1 MNTRFLSIHTE
12 DRDVSKWPNT
22 NHFSVVLPVEYKNVA
37 CITLE
42 DIQLPFTHYV
52 FTTAYGNTTLL
63 VGTSTPTTLVT
74 IAEGTYTPVEL
85 ATELQTKINHA
96 MAPQTI
102 EVTYNSIQYKFIF
115 TSTSTFS
122 LSFET
127 TNINHSNWGLGSHV
141 GFQKQKYTSEL
152 TVNNYDLPLGT
163 TTASKYRIMSVTPC
177 FVYGHSNIYME
188 LDQYNTMDEI
198 EPYTYKSNLLVHSRH
213 SGKHNSCFAKISTLT
228 SNIQSE
234 SLTGLSSYGF
244 IHNPF
249 RSDPPLERIQ
259 KLIFKFR
266 YHDGRLIDFGN
277 VDFTFTLSFL
287 LAHECRK

>member
-37 CITLE
+37 CIKLE

-52 FTTAYGNTTLL
+52 FTTTYGNTTLL
-63 VGTSTPTTLVT
+63 VGASDPSTTVT
-74 IAEGTYTPVEL
+74 IAEGTYTPTEL
-85 ATELQTKINHA
+85 ATELQTKINLV
-96 MAPQTI
+96 MAPQTVQ
-102 EVTYNSIQYKFIF
+102 VTYQPILYKFLF
-115 TSTSTFS
+115 TSSSSFTM
-122 LSFET
+122 SFET
-127 TNINHSNWGLGSHV
+127 TNINHSNWGLGSHL
-141 GFQKQKYTSEL
+141 GFEKKAYTSM
-152 TVNNYDLPLGT
+152 TTSNDYDLPLGNT
-163 TTASKYRIMSVTPC
+163 TGTVYRIMSDSQC

-188 LDQYNTMDEI
+188 IDQYTTMDEI
-198 EPYTYKSNLLVHSRH
+198 EPYTYKSSLLVHSRH

-228 SNIQSE
+228 HNIESA
-234 SLTGLSSYGF
+234 SLTGLSSYRF

-249 RSDPPLERIQ
+249 QSCPPLERIQ

-277 VDFTFTLSFL
+277 VDFNFTLSFL
-287 LAHECRK
+287 LAHDCRK

>member
-1 MNTRFLSIHTE
+1 MNRFLSIHTE

-37 CITLE
+37 CIKLE

-63 VGTSTPTTLVT
+63 VGTTSPTTTVT
-74 IAEGTYTPVEL
+74 IAEGTYTPDQL
-85 ATELQTKINHA
+85 ATELS
-96 MAPQTI
+96 QTI
-102 EVTYNSIQYKFIF
+102 SRALYQTVTVVYNPIQYKYIF
-115 TSTSTFS
+115 TSTSAFS

-127 TNINHSNWGLGSHV
+127 TNINHSNWGLGSHL
-141 GFQKQKYTSEL
+141 GFKKQSYTSVFK
-152 TVNNYDLPLGT
+152 TDNYDLPLGNIT
-163 TTASKYRIMSVTPC
+163 VDQYRIMSESPC
-177 FVYGHSNIYME
+177 FIYGHSTIYME
-188 LDQYNTMDEI
+188 IDQYNTMDEI

-213 SGKHNSCFAKISTLT
+213 SGKHNSCFAKISALPK
-228 SNIQSE
+228 NIEDNNQ
-234 SLTGLSSYGF
+234 TGISSYGF

-249 RSDPPLERIQ
+249 RSDPPLERVQ

-277 VDFTFTLSFL
+277 VDFNFTLSFL
-287 LAHECRK
+287 LVHECIRK

>member
-37 CITLE
+37 RIQLE

-52 FTTAYGNTTLL
+52 FNTAYGNTTLL

-74 IAEGTYTPVEL
+74 IAEGTYTPTDL
-85 ATELQTKINHA
+85 ATELQTKINQA
-96 MAPQTI
+96 ISPQT
-102 EVTYNSIQYKFIF
+102 VQVVYQPIQYKFIF
-115 TSTSTFS
+115 TSSSSFS

-127 TNINHSNWGLGSHV
+127 TNINHSNWGLGSHL
-141 GFQKQKYTSEL
+141 GFEKEKYTAAL
-152 TVNNYDLPLGT
+152 TINDHDLPLGN
-163 TTASKYRIMSVTPC
+163 TTASKYRIMSVSQC

-213 SGKHNSCFAKISTLT
+213 SGKHNSCFAKISTIT
-228 SNIQSE
+228 SDIQSATV
-234 SLTGLSSYGF
+234 TGLSSYGF

-277 VDFTFTLSFL
+277 VDFTFTLSFV